1 MIPGGVI
8 VVVGIALDLESHDV
22 LQASLIGGVAQRH
35 PFTILRALAN
45 HAVGIVCLFELSAFG
60 PFGDLVQNTAAR
72 HHVEILRTAI
82 VIIILRL
89 RTVIPELDQDGGVLD
104 GGRRVELALEAA
116 KVVHLRGFVQ
126 AGTPRVTLAVAH
138 VGDIHVAPVL
148 TATRV
153 GEIATDGIRC
163 RRHCQQ
169 GNQSQHQ

>member
-89 RTVIPELDQDGGVLD
+89 RTVIPELDQDGGCSM
-104 GGRRVELALEAA
+104 E
-116 KVVHLRGFVQ
+116 
-126 AGTPRVTLAVAH
+126 AVASNSLSKPRKLFISA
-138 VGDIHVAPVL
+138 VSSKPVHH
-148 TATRV
+148 
-153 GEIATDGIRC
+153 E
-163 RRHCQQ
+163 
-169 GNQSQHQ
+169 